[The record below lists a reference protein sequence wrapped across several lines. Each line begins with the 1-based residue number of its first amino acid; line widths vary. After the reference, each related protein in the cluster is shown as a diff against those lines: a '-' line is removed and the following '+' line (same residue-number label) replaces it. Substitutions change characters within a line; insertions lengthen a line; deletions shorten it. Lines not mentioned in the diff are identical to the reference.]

1 MKNVKD
7 KYYKK
12 EKELNAETERLNG
25 LLQQQEVQYHSVMVA
40 EIDQLNQNIQNLQS
54 EKNALLL
61 EIQQKQH
68 EIYNL
73 QNTLTETMSAAEKNH
88 ERLIKEKEDEC
99 KQRT

>member
-1 MKNVKD
+1 M
-7 KYYKK
+7 
-12 EKELNAETERLNG
+12 ERLNG
-25 LLQQQEVQYHSVMVA
+25 LLQQQDVQYHSVMA
-40 EIDQLNQNIQNLQS
+40 SEIEKLNQNIQNLQG

-88 ERLIKEKEDEC
+88 ARLIKEKEDEANKEHNKIMKRIMRC
-99 KQRT
+99 RI